1 VLLVRIHR
9 ALDARGVSQDQ
20 IALSRVD
27 PDPDLAAGRVAV
39 SGAAFVGEAA
49 LDETRINP
57 ELGQVRQPMAAES
70 K

>member
-1 VLLVRIHR
+1 VLLLRIHR
-9 ALDARGVSQDQ
+9 TLDPRGVSQDQ

-27 PDPDLAAGRVAV
+27 PDPDLAAGRVAM
-39 SGAAFVGEAA
+39 SGAAFAGAAA
-49 LDETRINP
+49 LDEALINP